1 MKDSNG
7 KYSVITGDVVKSSEH
22 PGYGEVL
29 DDVFRLFEKHYEDY
43 LPLQVDRFA
52 GDTFQLLL
60 SKPSLS
66 LEASLYLFTRLASA
80 DASVPVRLSI
90 GYGEIGGIPEERVS
104 IGEGE
109 AFRIS
114 GSNLESM
121 EKYQRITFDATNGL
135 LMGSTQKELMKGTLD
150 LLSALMM
157 DLTRAQAEVI
167 WYKLRGYTQVE
178 IAEATDR
185 SQQTV
190 SEISI
195 AGHWRNLESLLSVF
209 EKLFV
214 GPDCTGE

>member
-1 MKDSNG
+1 MKDSND
-7 KYSVITGDVVKSSEH
+7 KYSVITGDVVKSAEH
-22 PGYGEVL
+22 PGYGETL
-29 DDVFRLFEKHYEDY
+29 DGVFRLFEKHYEDY

-60 SKPSLS
+60 SQPSLS

-80 DASVPVRLSI
+80 GKSVPVRLSI
-90 GYGEIGGIPEERVS
+90 GYGEIAGIPDKRVS

-121 EKYQRITFDATNGL
+121 EKYQRITFDAKKGL
-135 LMGSTQKELMKGTLD
+135 VGSARKELMKGTLD

-178 IAEATDR
+178 IAEVTDR

-195 AGHWRNLESLLSVF
+195 AGHWRNLESLLFVF
-209 EKLFV
+209 EKMFDGL
-214 GPDCTGE
+214 DSTGN

>member
-1 MKDSNG
+1 MKNSKS
-7 KYSVITGDVVKSSEH
+7 KYSVITGDVVSSSEH
-22 PGYGEVL
+22 PGYGKIL
-29 DDVFRLFEKHYEDY
+29 DGVFRLFEKHYEAY
-43 LPLQVDRFA
+43 LPLRVDRFS
-52 GDTFQLLL
+52 GDTFQVLL

-80 DASVPVRLSI
+80 DEPVPVRLSI
-90 GYGEIGGIPEERVS
+90 GYGTIAGIPEERVS

-114 GSNLESM
+114 GSRLESM
-121 EKYQRITFDATNGL
+121 EKYQRISFDTTNGL
-135 LMGSTQKELMKGTLD
+135 MDRTHRGLMKGALD
-150 LLSALMM
+150 LLSALLM

-195 AGHWRNLESLLSVF
+195 AGHWRNLESLLFVF
-209 EKLFV
+209 EKQF
-214 GPDCTGE
+214 DRSS

>member
-1 MKDSNG
+1 MKDSND
-7 KYSVITGDVVKSSEH
+7 KYSVITGDVVKSAEH
-22 PGYGEVL
+22 PGYGETL
-29 DDVFRLFEKHYEDY
+29 DNVFRLFEKHYEDY

-90 GYGEIGGIPEERVS
+90 GYGEIAGIPEERVS

-114 GSNLESM
+114 GSSLESM
-121 EKYQRITFDATNGL
+121 EKYQRITFDAANGL
-135 LMGSTQKELMKGTLD
+135 MGNTQKKLMKGALD

-195 AGHWRNLESLLSVF
+195 AGHWRNLESLLYLF
-209 EKLFV
+209 EKLFD
-214 GPDCTGE
+214 GLDNTGK